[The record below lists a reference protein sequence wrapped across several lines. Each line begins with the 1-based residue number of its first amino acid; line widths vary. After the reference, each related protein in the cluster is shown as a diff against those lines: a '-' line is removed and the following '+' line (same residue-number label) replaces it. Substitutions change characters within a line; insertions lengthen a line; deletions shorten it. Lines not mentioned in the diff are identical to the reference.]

1 MFRVEVG
8 MEGSG
13 GRHGRLIDDAE
24 GIGALLDST
33 RTIAVLGI
41 KPATQPWQPAYY
53 VPRYLAQSGF
63 EVIPVPVYFPD
74 VTEILDRPV
83 FRSVRAIG
91 RPVDLVDVFRRAEH
105 LAQHLDDLIAAR
117 PRAVWLQSGIRHDTL
132 AARLLREGIDVVQD
146 RCLMVEHRRRM
157 PIEKVAME

>member
-1 MFRVEVG
+1 
-8 MEGSG
+8 MEGSA
-13 GRHGRLIDDAE
+13 RHGRLIDDAA
-24 GIGALLDST
+24 GIGALLDRT

-53 VPRYLAQSGF
+53 VPRYLVQSGF
-63 EVIPVPVYFPD
+63 EIIPVPVYFPE

-83 FRSVRAIG
+83 FRSIRAIG

-105 LAQHLDDLIAAR
+105 LARHLDDLIGAR

-132 AARLLREGIDVVQD
+132 AARLVREGIDVVQD
-146 RCLMVEHRRRM
+146 RCLMVEHRRHL
-157 PIEKVAME
+157 PIPRVAME

>member
-1 MFRVEVG
+1 M
-8 MEGSG
+8 
-13 GRHGRLIDDAE
+13 IDDAA
-24 GIGALLDST
+24 GIAALIERS

-41 KPATQPWQPAYY
+41 KPASQPWQPAYY

-63 EVIPVPVYFPD
+63 EVIPVPVYFPE

-91 RPVDLVDVFRRAEH
+91 RPVDIVDVFRRAEH

-132 AARLLREGIDVVQD
+132 AARLVREGIDVVQD
-146 RCLMVEHRRRM
+146 RCLMVEHRRSL
-157 PIEKVAME
+157 PIPRVAME